1 MPLKTCNK
9 CQFEKDTSAFYANKR
24 MKDGLNTFCIECHK
38 ADNVARKAIRRA
50 DPVFLSNERKRAKEY
65 RKPKQTQ
72 YNELTKIWRTKST
85 THIQNYAKEYRVK
98 NKERLNYL
106 CQKRKIAL
114 LNRTPI
120 WLTQDDFWLIEE
132 AYDLAG
138 KRTELFGF
146 SWHVDHI
153 VPLRGKTVSG
163 LHVPTNLQVIPW
175 LENQRKT
182 NKFEVLSGT

>member
-1 MPLKTCNK
+1 MALKKCSK
-9 CQFEKDTSAFYANKR
+9 CQCEKDTSVFYANKR

-38 ADNVARKAIRRA
+38 ADNVARKAIKRA
-50 DPVFLSNERKRAKEY
+50 DPVFLAKE
-65 RKPKQTQ
+65 REQAKKQRASKSEQ
-72 YNELTKIWRTKST
+72 YNAKTKLWRLKSSDYVK
-85 THIQNYAKEYRVK
+85 QYAKEYRANNK
-98 NKERLNYL
+98 NLINYL

-114 LNRTPI
+114 LNRTPN

-132 AYDLAG
+132 AYELAG

-182 NKFEVLSGT
+182 NKFEVLSGA